1 MALTADSTGRN
12 PVRAFGTR
20 LGLAMAII
28 VVAFLAMLVR
38 LYTLQIVRGDE
49 LTSQGQR
56 NFVQHVRIP
65 HDRGIIFDRNGK
77 ILVDNRASLDLQV
90 TPAFLGKG
98 PAAKATLSRLGEI
111 LSLSQEDVD
120 KVAAQVVRKSGLNK
134 FQAVLVKRDLSP
146 SEVEA
151 VEADRAVFLLD
162 GVDIVEGR
170 RRAYRYG
177 ALAAHMLGYVNEIDP
192 VSLEAERAKNNPMG
206 YELGDLVGREG
217 IERAFEDDLRGAD
230 GYEQVVVD
238 AKGRR
243 QHDAF
248 VTSLLGEQRRFEP
261 KPGKNVYLSVDLELQ
276 LAAEAAF
283 KKQGVAG
290 SVVAIDPNTGSL
302 LAMVSAPEFDPN
314 AASGALGAAEKAALD
329 KDPLRPW
336 LNRPIQGQ
344 FVPGSTFKVSTGLAA
359 LMTGTTTP
367 TEHVHCPGSYRM
379 GHYTWR
385 CHGTHGSVDLKRAL
399 QVSCDTY
406 FYTMAGR
413 MGLDPIAKASRLL
426 GMGSVSGIALRG
438 ERSGLIPDETYH
450 NRADRASGG
459 YQKGMAINAAIGQG
473 AVLVTPLQLA
483 YAYATIANDGTVYA
497 PRMVERI
504 ESADLRVKR
513 RTLQSFGTIREDM
526 QGDAP
531 ALMRELSS
539 VTRSKIDLP
548 KDFLSPIREGLIAV
562 IEPGGTGYRNRS
574 QKVTMAGKS
583 GTAQVVRIG
592 AVRLRMEQMDYFH
605 RDHGWFVG
613 WAPAEKPEIVV
624 AVLNEH
630 SGHGGVTAEPVVTE
644 VVDTFFRLA
653 EKRAM
658 RDMNLTT
665 GYVPPPAP
673 KKPTTPVVT
682 PPDEGE
688 DR

>member
-1 MALTADSTGRN
+1 
-12 PVRAFGTR
+12 
-20 LGLAMAII
+20 
-28 VVAFLAMLVR
+28 
-38 LYTLQIVRGDE
+38 
-49 LTSQGQR
+49 
-56 NFVQHVRIP
+56 
-65 HDRGIIFDRNGK
+65 
-77 ILVDNRASLDLQV
+77 
-90 TPAFLGKG
+90 
-98 PAAKATLSRLGEI
+98 
-111 LSLSQEDVD
+111 
-120 KVAAQVVRKSGLNK
+120 
-134 FQAVLVKRDLSP
+134 
-146 SEVEA
+146 
-151 VEADRAVFLLD
+151 
-162 GVDIVEGR
+162 
-170 RRAYRYG
+170 
-177 ALAAHMLGYVNEIDP
+177 
-192 VSLEAERAKNNPMG
+192 MG

-217 IERAFEDDLRGAD
+217 IERAFEEDLRGAD

-248 VTSLLGEQRRFEP
+248 VTSLLGDQRRFEP
-261 KPGKNVYLSVDLELQ
+261 KPGKNVYLSVDLDLQ

-290 SVVAIDPNTGSL
+290 SVVAIDPNTGSVL
-302 LAMVSAPEFDPN
+302 TMVSAPEFDPN
-314 AASGALGAAEKAALD
+314 AASGALGASEKAALD

-344 FVPGSTFKVSTGLAA
+344 FVPGSTFKVATALAA
-359 LMTGTTTP
+359 LMSNTATP
-367 TEHVHCPGSYRM
+367 SEHVHCPGQYRM

-413 MGLDPIAKASRLL
+413 MGLEPIAKASRML
-426 GMGSVSGIALRG
+426 GLGSVSGIALRG
-438 ERSGLIPDETYH
+438 ERSGLIPDEAYH
-450 NRADRASGG
+450 NRADKASGG

-473 AVLVTPLQLA
+473 SVLVTPLQLA
-483 YAYATIANDGTVYA
+483 YAYAAIANDGTVYG

-513 RTLQSFGTIREDM
+513 RTLQAYGAIREDV

-531 ALMRELSS
+531 SLMRELVS
-539 VTRSKIDLP
+539 VVRSKVELP
-548 KDFLSPIREGLIAV
+548 KDYLAPIREGLIAV
-562 IEPGGTGYRNRS
+562 AEPGGTGYRNRS

-592 AVRLRMEQMDYFH
+592 AVRLKMEQMDYFH

-644 VVDTFFRLA
+644 VIDTFYRLA
-653 EKRAM
+653 EKRAL
-658 RDMNLTT
+658 RDMSLTS
-665 GYVPPPAP
+665 GNPVPWVPPPAP
-673 KKPTTPVVT
+673 KRATAAATT
-682 PPDEGE
+682 EAHE
-688 DR
+688 